1 MEVWALEAYG
11 AANILKEI
19 LTIKSDDMLGRTQAY
34 SAMVQGKVIPESTV
48 PETFK
53 LLVRKL
59 NGLGLGLE
67 ALGGKTEDDSQVQ
80 EAEPEIELKEKL
92 VTEESPEIS
101 EVI

>member
-1 MEVWALEAYG
+1 M
-11 AANILKEI
+11 

-34 SAMVQGKVIPESTV
+34 SSIIQGRTIPPSTV

-67 ALGGKTEDDSQVQ
+67 IYSSEDTAEEVKTPQEEDTSVVPGETVYEKGDLVESDEGSSDSK
-80 EAEPEIELKEKL
+80 KE
-92 VTEESPEIS
+92 
-101 EVI
+101 